1 MIELKLTLKGDV
13 TLVECEAANLK
24 QEFPT
29 EDISALL
36 KDLPHLVEAEEH
48 YKTKLKMKESLNQT

>member
-29 EDISALL
+29 EDISNLL
-36 KDLPHLVEAEEH
+36 EDLPHLVEAEA
-48 YKTKLKMKESLNQT
+48 KLK